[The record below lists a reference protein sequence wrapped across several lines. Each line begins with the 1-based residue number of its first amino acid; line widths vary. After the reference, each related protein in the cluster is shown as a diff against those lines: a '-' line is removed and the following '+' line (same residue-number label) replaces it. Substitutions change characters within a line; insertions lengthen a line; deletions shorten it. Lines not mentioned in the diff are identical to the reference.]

1 MTKAKMISR
10 AVKLGMDQQKAE
22 ELLTHLFSAIKNKY
36 DLTYPLEYYGF
47 ISAYMGKQ
55 LRGDN

>member
-10 AVKLGMDQQKAE
+10 AVKLGMDQQRAE
-22 ELLTHLFSAIKNKY
+22 ELLTELFRVIKNKY
-36 DLTYPLEYYGF
+36 DLICTLEYYGF

-55 LRGDN
+55 LRGEN